1 MTIAFTHITQSLP
14 SDVTAEIIE
23 LPTISKALLL
33 NEIAS
38 EVTEAID
45 GFEIL
50 SLSATTT
57 QWLKSLTIRES
68 LILVQTLARMITDE
82 VQK

>member
-1 MTIAFTHITQSLP
+1 MTTAPALAPPSLP
-14 SDVTAEIIE
+14 SDVTAEITE

-38 EVTEAID
+38 EVLEAID

-57 QWLKSLTIRES
+57 QWLKSLTVRES
-68 LILVQTLARMITDE
+68 LLLVQSLAQSISDE
-82 VQK
+82 VKK

>member
-1 MTIAFTHITQSLP
+1 MTIAPPLIPQSLP

-33 NEIAS
+33 NEMSS
-38 EVTEAID
+38 EILEAID

-50 SLSATTT
+50 DLSATTT
-57 QWLKSLTIRES
+57 QWLKSLTICES
-68 LILVQTLARMITDE
+68 LIIVQLLARMISDE
-82 VQK
+82 VKK

>member
-1 MTIAFTHITQSLP
+1 MTTAPVLAPPSLP
-14 SDVTAEIIE
+14 LDVTAEITE

-33 NEIAS
+33 NEITS
-38 EVTEAID
+38 EVLEAID

-50 SLSATTT
+50 DLSATTT

-68 LILVQTLARMITDE
+68 LILVQALAQQISAE
-82 VQK
+82 VSK

>member
-1 MTIAFTHITQSLP
+1 MTIAPALIPQSLP
-14 SDVTAEIIE
+14 SDVTAEITE

-33 NEIAS
+33 NEISS
-38 EVTEAID
+38 EVLEAID

-57 QWLKSLTIRES
+57 QWLKALNIRES
-68 LILVQTLARMITDE
+68 LILVPLLARLITEE
-82 VQK
+82 VKK